1 MGQGRQALFPI
12 ILPKLPSSDQ
22 RQAVESEQA
31 AGQQEQAWKP
41 VLPGRLAGKEGTQ
54 NLDLLPGRRHQWSAA
69 LAPRSCGGENQVE
82 TYFKRERVELI
93 FGEGLTKKRTEDVA
107 DARQSP
113 WGNGKSFL
121 KELLGLLL
129 VSGYFTCDV

>member
-1 MGQGRQALFPI
+1 M
-12 ILPKLPSSDQ
+12 
-22 RQAVESEQA
+22 ESEQA
-31 AGQQEQAWKP
+31 AGQEQAWKP
-41 VLPGRLAGKEGTQ
+41 VLPGRLAGKARTQ
-54 NLDLLPGRRHQWSAA
+54 HLDLLPGRRRQWSAA

-129 VSGYFTCDV
+129 VSGYFTCDVRAPLKCGVVKIFYQKYKLVKN

>member
-1 MGQGRQALFPI
+1 M
-12 ILPKLPSSDQ
+12 
-22 RQAVESEQA
+22 
-31 AGQQEQAWKP
+31 
-41 VLPGRLAGKEGTQ
+41 
-54 NLDLLPGRRHQWSAA
+54 
-69 LAPRSCGGENQVE
+69 
-82 TYFKRERVELI
+82 ELI

-129 VSGYFTCDV
+129 YLSISRDVRAPLKCDVW